1 MNPIQYETSNH
12 SSLSIRDLD
21 PRIKI
26 ISMTAFIL
34 IIGFTPPSAY
44 LKFLLYF
51 LTLTAFFIASGI
63 NIKKFFSRFLMLFPL
78 LIFLGITVFVFGS
91 QTSLEKLNILW
102 NLSVKSIL
110 IFLCIG
116 FLVLWAGILHLIKG
130 FELLKMPPIIISVL
144 LFAYRYISLFS
155 GEAERMRLAKK
166 SRTFKYQS
174 LKNKIRTLVPMV
186 SQLFSRAFE
195 RTEKVYA
202 AMLSRGFDRKIQ
214 TLTLFKT
221 NKKDWIFCSVFLCY
235 LIAVGVVL

>member
-1 MNPIQYETSNH
+1 MNPIRSKMTDH
-12 SSLSIRDLD
+12 DSSSIRDLD

-26 ISMTAFIL
+26 ISMTAFVL
-34 IIGFTPPSAY
+34 VIGFTPHSAY
-44 LKFLLYF
+44 LKFLVYF
-51 LTLTAFFIASGI
+51 LTLTTFFIAFGI
-63 NIKKFFSRFLMLFPL
+63 HIKKLIPRLLILLPL

-91 QTSLEKLNILW
+91 QPSLEKLNILW

-130 FELLKMPPIIISVL
+130 LELLKTPPIITSVL
-144 LFAYRYISLFS
+144 IFAYRYISLFS
-155 GEAERMRLAKK
+155 GEEERMRLARK
-166 SRTFKYQS
+166 SRTFQKQN
-174 LKNKIRTLVPMV
+174 LKNKIRTLVPMM

-195 RTEKVYA
+195 RTEKIYA